1 MRLRCLI
8 LSLLLL
14 GLLPA
19 ASAGGDGP
27 ATDRPA
33 GPDGVLGPG
42 GTTRFGALATVDGT
56 AVTKTQV
63 RGGRVLRARLLQGN
77 WGVPVVAGDGTAGG
91 VSADGST
98 LVLVRQQ
105 TAVPSRRTTFAMLGA
120 NRLRVHRRIELRGK
134 WNYDA
139 LSPDASTLYLI
150 QTLSRKTG
158 RYAVRAYDLRA
169 GRLLPDPVVDPSEPD
184 EPMRGF
190 AVTRITGPGG
200 RWEYTLYAGGEHPF
214 IHALDTVDRK
224 AVCIDLAT
232 PPRGNPYSFRLDV
245 SPGGGELRVLNGKR
259 GPMAVVNARSF
270 EVTQPPAVAKDER
283 GGFPWLALGGAAAV
297 LAAGALALLAR
308 RRRRPTAE
316 AVWPPDLQL
325 NGAGGEPE
333 AEVEPE
339 TAGRR

>member
-214 IHALDTVDRK
+214 IHALDTVRRQSL
-224 AVCIDLAT
+224 CLDLPHRVEQRLWRNRLAIRGSSVQVLRGGRVIASA
-232 PPRGNPYSFRLDV
+232 PRRPEQAST
-245 SPGGGELRVLNGKR
+245 GGG
-259 GPMAVVNARSF
+259 
-270 EVTQPPAVAKDER
+270 PPWAVAIVLVS
-283 GGFPWLALGGAAAV
+283 GLVAAAGV
-297 LAAGALALLAR
+297 RRVVIAA
-308 RRRRPTAE
+308 RP
-316 AVWPPDLQL
+316 
-325 NGAGGEPE
+325 G
-333 AEVEPE
+333 
-339 TAGRR
+339 